1 MKRKIVY
8 AGAAWGTGLLLASF
22 LHPAFDFIMLPL
34 YVILFMV
41 MKYLFKQKF
50 KEIFLILVVLSI
62 SVGFY
67 RIYDMFVYKP
77 VINYSSE
84 TVSFSGKIQEFTEY
98 SGDKARYLVKGKIN
112 DDVTAKIMVYTD
124 SYNCRIND
132 KFYFEGSLKTPE
144 NNYLFSQKDYY
155 KSKGIYLMSDKIS
168 EIKIIPDDKF
178 SLVRILSN
186 YRNYVTDFITSYLP
200 EDESALLTGMLFGDK
215 SLISDDDDELFYRTG
230 IGHVMAVSGLHLVL
244 FCGIFAFIFDKM
256 KLGRIS
262 RFILLEIV
270 MLLFAVCSGLSLS
283 VMRAALMMTLVYA
296 APVFFR
302 YSDTLNSLFISLI
315 ILTVSCPFS
324 VRNPSLILSLTGAF
338 GAGVFAPYI
347 TNRMKNHNFCQRNIK
362 KAAYMFC
369 VSAVI
374 FPVSVMC
381 FGEGSFFSPLANIFL
396 TPICMA
402 ALFLA
407 LIASLTVFLK
417 PVILIKIAGLLCH
430 IELKAVRF
438 IGQQKFTYMN
448 FDRNA
453 KIISGILL
461 IFCILTYFT
470 FKNYKTEII
479 AVMSSMVMF
488 CTSVSMLNFI
498 GRNDV
503 KIALLG
509 KNEIDVIV
517 VSHKFSADI
526 IDISGRKDNGRYVYK
541 YLSDSNISNIN
552 NIMIKESPYSTMSLY
567 NNNFSLFEVGRI
579 FIPEETCIRRDM
591 KVCGVLPEL
600 THYKNIALKYEEYLI
615 NISDTEIKINYGEFS
630 FICDNCKNTG
640 YADVFAEY
648 DNLFEPPECKT
659 LIIPK
664 YENEE
669 NKINAVCESNVV
681 IKANS
686 NGKFSVGGL

>member
-22 LHPAFDFIMLPL
+22 LHPAFDFIIIPL
-34 YVILFMV
+34 CVILLAV

-50 KEIFLILVVLSI
+50 KEIFLILTILSV

-77 VINYSSE
+77 VVDYAGNNI
-84 TVSFSGKIQEFTEY
+84 SFSGKILDFTEY
-98 SGDKARYLVKGKIN
+98 SGDKTSYLVKGKIN
-112 DDVTAKIMVYTD
+112 DDVTAKITVYSD

-132 KFYFEGSLKTPE
+132 KFYFTGSLTTPE
-144 NNYLFSQKDYY
+144 NDYLFNEKDYY

-178 SLVRILSN
+178 SLVRILRD
-186 YRNYVTDFITSYLP
+186 YRNYVTNFITSYLP

-244 FCGIFAFIFDKM
+244 FCSIFSFVFDKM

-262 RFILLEIV
+262 RFVLLEIV

-283 VMRAALMMTLVYA
+283 VMRAAFMMTLVYV
-296 APVFFR
+296 APIFFR

-315 ILTVSCPFS
+315 ILTVSCPFAI
-324 VRNPSLILSLTGAF
+324 RNPSLILSLTGAF

-347 TNRMKNHNFCQRNIK
+347 TGRMKDGNFCQRKIK
-362 KAAYMFC
+362 KVIYMFC

-381 FGEGSFFSPLANIFL
+381 FGEGSFFSPIANIFL

-407 LIASLTVFLK
+407 LIASLTIFLN
-417 PVILIKIAGLLCH
+417 PVLLIKIAGLLCH

-438 IGQQKFTYMN
+438 IGRQEFTYMN
-448 FDRNA
+448 FDSKA
-453 KIISGILL
+453 KVFAGVLL
-461 IFCILTYFT
+461 IFCILTYFI
-470 FKNYKTEII
+470 FKDHKTEII
-479 AVMSSMVMF
+479 AVITSMVIF
-488 CTSVSMLNFI
+488 CTSVSVFNFI

-509 KNEIDVIV
+509 KNSIDVIV
-517 VSHKFSADI
+517 VSHQFSADI
-526 IDISGRKDNGRYVYK
+526 IDISGKKNNCSYVYK

-552 NIMIKESPYSTMSLY
+552 NVIIRKSPYNSMSSY
-567 NNNFSLFEVGRI
+567 NSNLLLFKVGRI
-579 FIPEETCIRRDM
+579 FMPYGAIVRNDM
-591 KVCGVLPEL
+591 KVCGVFPEF
-600 THYKNIALKYEEYLI
+600 TDYKNINFKYEDYFI
-615 NISDTEIKINYGEFS
+615 NISDTEITVNYGKFS
-630 FICDNCKNTG
+630 FVCDNYKNTDF
-640 YADVFAEY
+640 ADVFAEY
-648 DNLFEPPECKT
+648 DNLFEPPECRT
-659 LIIPK
+659 LIIPE
-664 YENEE
+664 YENETNE
-669 NKINAVCESNVV
+669 INAVCETNIV
-681 IKANS
+681 IKVNS
-686 NGKFSVGGL
+686 SGEFSVGGL